1 MSGENPIYLPYE
13 TGQGLYLECQPTDSD
28 GETVVVQQPKNLISK
43 DQEEKINKDGK
54 LFGFFII
61 GLAFFA
67 SLIYLLPNLP
77 KLLDGSNQGILV
89 PLSVALVFFIVSI
102 IILVST

>member
-1 MSGENPIYLPYE
+1 MSTTYYLPYE
-13 TGQGLYLECQPTDSD
+13 TNQGLYLECQPTDNS
-28 GETVVVQQPKNLISK
+28 GETVVVQQPKNLNSN
-43 DQEEKINKDGK
+43 DQVNNDGK

-77 KLLDGSNQGILV
+77 KLLESGKSGILV

-102 IILVST
+102 IILVQS